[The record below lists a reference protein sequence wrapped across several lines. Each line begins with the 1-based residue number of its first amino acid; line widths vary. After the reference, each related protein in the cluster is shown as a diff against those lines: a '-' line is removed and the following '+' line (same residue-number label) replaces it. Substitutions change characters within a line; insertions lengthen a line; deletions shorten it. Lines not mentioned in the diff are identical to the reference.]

1 MRRFPLW
8 PALIGTGTVLALVLF
23 LEIVVRNV
31 AEMRVLRDGTFR
43 IERTL
48 EVQRELDAVLIAE
61 SQADAQVRA
70 FLISNSPQVLEE
82 LRADQRVAASRL
94 DRVAA
99 LVADNPV
106 QQQRVDA
113 LRAAVKTR
121 RERLDRVIAVRE
133 DGTID
138 DATAAARA
146 ADTGAPRDAARS
158 IISDMEEEESLLLA
172 RRRDDTEQAY
182 QRAVNGRIGSGVVSA
197 ALLIG
202 IVVTAGLHARSK
214 ARREQALV
222 ASEQR
227 ALEAAAREV
236 EARGEAERAN
246 REKDQFLAVLS
257 HELRT
262 PLNAVLGWTQI
273 LQAANPVEPTIVR
286 ALASIRRNAEAQQRL
301 VEDLLDVSRIISGKL
316 PFERE
321 TFDLRSAVTA
331 AIETVRPSA
340 EAKGIALTASLAQ
353 TPPTTGDAGRLQQ
366 VAANLLSNAIKF
378 TPKGGRIQVALADA
392 GDGATLEVA
401 DNGIGLTAELKPY
414 IFERFRQGDGS
425 MTRSHGGLGLGLA
438 IAKHIV
444 EAHGGTI
451 GVESAGVDQGSMFRV
466 RLPYS

>member
-1 MRRFPLW
+1 
-8 PALIGTGTVLALVLF
+8 V
-23 LEIVVRNV
+23 N
-31 AEMRVLRDGTFR
+31 AELG
-43 IERTL
+43 
-48 EVQRELDAVLIAE
+48 
-61 SQADAQVRA
+61 
-70 FLISNSPQVLEE
+70 NSPQVLEE

-146 ADTGAPRDAARS
+146 ADTAAPRDAARS
-158 IISDMEEEESLLLA
+158 IISEMEEEESRLLA
-172 RRRDDTEQAY
+172 RRRDDTELAY

-273 LQAANPVEPTIVR
+273 LQAANPVEPTFVR

-340 EAKGIALTASLAQ
+340 EAKGIALTASLEQ

-401 DNGIGLTAELKPY
+401 DNGIGLTPELKPY

>member
-146 ADTGAPRDAARS
+146 ADTAAPGDAARS

-172 RRRDDTEQAY
+172 RRRDDTELAY

-340 EAKGIALTASLAQ
+340 EGKGIALIASLAQ

-378 TPKGGRIQVALADA
+378 TPRGGRIQVALADA

>member
-8 PALIGTGTVLALVLF
+8 PALIGIGTVVTVAVF
-23 LEIVVRNV
+23 LLIVVRNV
-31 AEMRVLRDGTFR
+31 AEMRVLRDGTYR
-43 IERTL
+43 VERTL
-48 EVQRELDAVLIAE
+48 EVQRELDALLLAE
-61 SQADAQVRA
+61 SQADAQVRG
-70 FLISNSPQVLEE
+70 FLIGNSPQALEE
-82 LRADQRVAASRL
+82 LRADQQASIRRL
-94 DRVAA
+94 DRLAA
-99 LVADNPV
+99 LVADNPA
-106 QQQRVDA
+106 QQQRVQA
-113 LRAAVKTR
+113 LRTAVRTR
-121 RERLDRVIAVRE
+121 RERLDQVIAVRQE
-133 DGTID
+133 GTID
-138 DATAAARA
+138 DAMAEARK
-146 ADTGAPRDAARS
+146 ADTAAPRDAARA
-158 IISDMEEEESLLLA
+158 IISEMEHEESMLLA
-172 RRRDDTEQAY
+172 SRRDDAELAY
-182 QRAVNGRIGSGVVSA
+182 QRAVNGRIGSGIVSA

-222 ASEQR
+222 ESEHR
-227 ALEAAAREV
+227 ALEAAAREI

-273 LQAANPVEPTIVR
+273 LQAANPSEPTIVR
-286 ALASIRRNAEAQQRL
+286 ALSSIRRNAEAQQRL

-331 AIETVRPSA
+331 AIESVRPSA
-340 EAKGIALTASLAQ
+340 EAKGIALTASLEQ
-353 TPPTTGDAGRLQQ
+353 TPPTTGDAERIQQ

-378 TPKGGRIQVALADA
+378 TPRGGRIQVTLGDGDGSAALA
-392 GDGATLEVA
+392 VV
-401 DNGIGLTAELKPY
+401 DNGIGLTADLQPH

-451 GVESAGVDQGSMFRV
+451 GVESAGIDQGATFRV

>member
-23 LEIVVRNV
+23 REIVVRNV

-61 SQADAQVRA
+61 SQADAQVQA
-70 FLISNSPQVLEE
+70 FLISNSPEVLEE
-82 LRADQRVAASRL
+82 LRADERVAASRL

-106 QQQRVDA
+106 QQERVDA

-121 RERLDRVIAVRE
+121 RERLDRVIAIRE

-138 DATAAARA
+138 DAMAAARA
-146 ADTGAPRDAARS
+146 ADTTAPRDAARS

-172 RRRDDTEQAY
+172 RRRDDTELTY

-214 ARREQALV
+214 ARREQTLV

-392 GDGATLEVA
+392 GDGATLDVA
-401 DNGIGLTAELKPY
+401 DNGIGLTAELRPY

-451 GVESAGVDQGSMFRV
+451 GVESAGVDQGSMFRI